1 MMMDSLYTPAC
12 TTTDGIALF
21 CAAAMAALIAVNCAD
36 PSRATVMATS
46 LDVAEDADVDK
57 AAEEEPEAAVGER
70 ADAEDDVNERLDV
83 VLEERIDDAAD
94 ADVGSRDDT
103 ELEPLSVETD
113 ELDEESDWATAR
125 PTSPT
130 KAARNCM
137 LVQSNGPLDLD
148 KRMRT
153 RTTPYWEGGRPML
166 INATP
171 LIATGMQQIDIRCM
185 AIIHAMR
192 PWGQLAAVRPT
203 TSELQGTSWKTAQF
217 ASEVEEGL
225 LAPLT
230 TWKEATTRRYLALWR

>member
-1 MMMDSLYTPAC
+1 MTMDSLYTPAC

-70 ADAEDDVNERLDV
+70 ADAEDDVNE
-83 VLEERIDDAAD
+83 VLEERTDDAAD
-94 ADVGSRDDT
+94 TDVGSRDDT
-103 ELEPLSVETD
+103 ELESLSVETD
-113 ELDEESDWATAR
+113 KLDGESDWAAAR

-137 LVQSNGPLDLD
+137 SVQSNGPLDLD

-153 RTTPYWEGGRPML
+153 RTTPYWEGGRTML
-166 INATP
+166 INAIP

-185 AIIHAMR
+185 AIIHAMG
-192 PWGQLAAVRPT
+192 PWGQLAAVQPT
-203 TSELQGTSWKTAQF
+203 TSELRGTSWKTAQF